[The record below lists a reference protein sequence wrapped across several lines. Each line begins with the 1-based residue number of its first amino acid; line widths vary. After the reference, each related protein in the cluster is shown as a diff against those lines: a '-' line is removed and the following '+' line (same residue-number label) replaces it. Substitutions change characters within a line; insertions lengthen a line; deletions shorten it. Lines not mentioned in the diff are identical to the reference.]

1 MRTEKK
7 RSEAIFEKIVAE
19 NILDLMKDVNPQ
31 IKETTPKEGKKKGKR
46 ERREEEKQEK
56 REKKREREKRKLR
69 IIKEKKNLKLTR
81 GGKSLCTIKQ
91 QLN

>member
-46 ERREEEKQEK
+46 ERREEEK
-56 REKKREREKRKLR
+56 
-69 IIKEKKNLKLTR
+69 
-81 GGKSLCTIKQ
+81 
-91 QLN
+91 